1 MKEICTA
8 VIVAAGSARR
18 MQGIDKI
25 TASMGGI
32 PLIRRT
38 ALALAESSDISYL
51 VIVTREDLI
60 PEIQRLCGDIE
71 KLCAI
76 VVGGADRAES
86 VSHGLDAIPAETEL
100 VAIHDGARPLIT
112 PEVISAAVQGARDV
126 GAAAPAV
133 AVRDT
138 VKVAQDG
145 FVQQTPDRSS
155 LFGVQTPQVLKTS
168 VLRDA
173 LAYGRNAGIP
183 LTDDCS
189 AVEAYGQPVMLT
201 EGSEENIKI
210 TTPLDL
216 ALGEI
221 ILERRKQ
228 NANRSRL

>member
-8 VIVAAGSARR
+8 VIVAAGNARR

-38 ALALAESSDISYL
+38 ALALAESPEISHL

-60 PEIQRLCGDIE
+60 PEIQCLCGDIE
-71 KLCAI
+71 KLSAV

-86 VSHGLDAIPAETEL
+86 VSRGLDALPVETEL
-100 VAIHDGARPLIT
+100 VAIHDGARPLVT
-112 PEVISAAVQGARDV
+112 PELISAAVQGAIDA
-126 GAAAPAV
+126 GSAAPAV
-133 AVRDT
+133 PVRDT
-138 VKVAQDG
+138 VKVAQNG
-145 FVQQTPDRSS
+145 FVRQTPDRST
-155 LFGVQTPQVLKTS
+155 LFAVQTPQVFKTS
-168 VLRDA
+168 IIRDA
-173 LAYGRNAGIP
+173 LAHGREAGIP

-189 AVEAYGQPVMLT
+189 AVEAYGLPVMLT

-216 ALGEI
+216 SLGEM

-228 NANRSRL
+228 NADRSRL